1 MCLQATA
8 TALRAVGHISERGT
22 FVLEEA
28 SPKCLPEPRAP
39 SIRDFCPVVCEEEMD
54 MGSWVQSSVLEEILG
69 LRQGM

>member
-1 MCLQATA
+1 MPSGDGDGIEGCWPHLGEGDLCA
-8 TALRAVGHISERGT
+8 
-22 FVLEEA
+22 EEA